1 MAPHE
6 VRKVVWL
13 VQGGVAADSHSPER
27 REQDNAFG
35 SSHIRATQLQQET
48 IP

>member
-6 VRKVVWL
+6 IGRALQL
-13 VQGGVAADSHSPER
+13 VKEGVAADCHSPER
-27 REQDNAFG
+27 REQDNVFG
-35 SSHIRATQLQQET
+35 STHIRATQLQQET